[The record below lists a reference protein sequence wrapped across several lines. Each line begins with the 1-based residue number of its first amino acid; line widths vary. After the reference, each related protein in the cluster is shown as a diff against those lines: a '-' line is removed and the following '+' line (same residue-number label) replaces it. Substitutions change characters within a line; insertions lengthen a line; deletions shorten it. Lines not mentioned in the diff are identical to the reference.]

1 MANPQREDGHTRIAN
16 EIMEALGHIR
26 IPGEAVQVLWVIL
39 RQTYGWNK
47 KTDAI
52 SLSQFMKKT
61 GLLRQHVAD
70 NIKKLIKM
78 NIITEKGYAVTEKGN
93 ELGKVYEFNKNY
105 DKWTPLPK
113 KVTRALNT
121 VTPAPKKVTPST
133 PAPNTVQIGTEY
145 GANPSPNTVH
155 TKAIKTKRNV
165 GGEKKPPTMIPSFFP
180 VTAYKDRPEL
190 VIPYLEERKTFV
202 KQQSDPYR
210 LANFLFWQIIENN
223 NKSRFT
229 GLSHANKEKTIE
241 RWSRDIELLLR
252 KDLAHLN
259 GNTVDVVGEVIEWA
273 TQHTFWSSNILSG
286 AKLRGK
292 WDSLTKQMSKE
303 DSKEDI

>member
-1 MANPQREDGHTRIAN
+1 MANPQKEDGHTRIAN

-26 IPGEAVQVLWVIL
+26 IPGEAMQVLWVIL

-78 NIITEKGYAVTEKGN
+78 NIITEKGYAITEKGN
-93 ELGKVYEFNKNY
+93 ELGKVFEFNKDY

-113 KVTRALNT
+113 KVTPALNT
-121 VTPAPKKVTPST
+121 VTPAPNTVH
-133 PAPNTVQIGTEY
+133 APNTVQIGTEY
-145 GANPSPNTVH
+145 GANPAPKTVR
-155 TKAIKTKRNV
+155 TKAFKTKRNV
-165 GGEKKPPTMIPSFFP
+165 GGEKKPPTIPSFFP
-180 VTAYKDRPEL
+180 VTAHKDRPEL
-190 VIPYLEERKTFV
+190 VIPYPEERRLFV
-202 KQQSDPYR
+202 KQQSNPYR

-223 NKSRFT
+223 DKSRFA
-229 GLSHANKEKTIE
+229 GLSHMDKEKTIE
-241 RWSRDIELLLR
+241 RWSKDIELLLR

-259 GNTVDVVGEVIEWA
+259 GNTFDVVGEVIDW
-273 TQHTFWSSNILSG
+273 TTKHTFWSSNILSG
-286 AKLRGK
+286 AKLREK
-292 WDSLTKQMSKE
+292 WDSLTKQMSQE
-303 DSKEDI
+303 DSKENT